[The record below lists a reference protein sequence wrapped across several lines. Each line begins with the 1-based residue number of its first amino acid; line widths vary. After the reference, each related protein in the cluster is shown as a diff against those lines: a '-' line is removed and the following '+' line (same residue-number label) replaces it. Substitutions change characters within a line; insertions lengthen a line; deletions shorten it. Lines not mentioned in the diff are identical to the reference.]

1 MGAPCVGGE
10 IVGERDLGAIAGVGR
25 GALLFMGLLLALVIA
40 SRGGHC
46 LRAPAQGACPYA
58 NICEHCPNFVTDT
71 ASIAVLSAQRID
83 TAALADDAEQR
94 GWIDEAGRHRKLLD
108 RLDTLIAQT
117 G

>member
-1 MGAPCVGGE
+1 
-10 IVGERDLGAIAGVGR
+10 
-25 GALLFMGLLLALVIA
+25 MGLLLALVIA